1 MLSTPTPTSASH
13 LCWPKTP
20 SSSFVLGP
28 ENSDAHA
35 LCSCSLG
42 SWAPHSPLPDF
53 PPESLRQCSSS
64 LLLYANKKKSVYQI
78 SSRIHEQIPTKLPPM
93 CRRRRVEHSTVT
105 IVVISLVHRLP
116 GLAWSLSLPGYLA
129 AAAVSS
135 SLMSE

>member
-64 LLLYANKKKSVYQI
+64 LLLYANKKKVSTKFLLESTNKSRR
-78 SSRIHEQIPTKLPPM
+78 SSPRCVVDVALN
-93 CRRRRVEHSTVT
+93 TV
-105 IVVISLVHRLP
+105 L
-116 GLAWSLSLPGYLA
+116 
-129 AAAVSS
+129 
-135 SLMSE
+135 